1 MSQSDFVGDFLTV
14 LRNASQARLDK
25 VTTPSS
31 NVAVKILEILEK
43 EGFIQGSKVFEEGV
57 KKFVRVHLKY
67 VKGRKPAIQG
77 IRRISTPGLRR
88 YVGVKKVPN
97 VQGGFGVAIVS
108 TPKGLMTDRQAKE
121 MNVGGEF
128 ICTVW

>member
-14 LRNASQARLDK
+14 LRNASRARLEK

-31 NVAVKILEILEK
+31 NVAVKILEILEA
-43 EGFIQGSKVFEEGV
+43 EGFIQGSKVFEEGA

-67 VKGRKPAIQG
+67 VKGRKPALQG

-88 YVGVKKVPN
+88 YVSAKKVSN

-108 TPKGLMTDRQAKE
+108 TPKGLMTDRQARE

-128 ICTVW
+128 VCTVW

>member
-14 LRNASQARLDK
+14 LRNASQARLEK
-25 VTTPSS
+25 ITTPSS
-31 NVAVKILEILEK
+31 NVALKILEILEK
-43 EGFIQGSKVFEEGV
+43 EGFIQSFKGFEEGV
-57 KKFVRVHLKY
+57 KKFVRVNLKY
-67 VKGRKPAIQG
+67 VKGRKPALQG

-97 VQGGFGVAIVS
+97 VLGGFGVAIVS
-108 TPKGLMTDRQAKE
+108 TSKGLMTDRQAKE

>member
-14 LRNASQARLDK
+14 LRNASQARLEK
-25 VTTPSS
+25 ITTPSS
-31 NVAVKILEILEK
+31 KVAVKILEILEK
-43 EGFIQGSKVFEEGV
+43 EGFIQGSKVFEEGA

-67 VKGRKPAIQG
+67 VRGRKPAIQG
-77 IRRISTPGLRR
+77 IRRVSTPGLRR
-88 YVGVKKVPN
+88 YIGVKKVPN

-108 TPKGLMTDRQAKE
+108 TSQGLMTDRQARE

>member
-14 LRNASQARLDK
+14 LRNGSHARLEK
-25 VTTPSS
+25 LTTPSS
-31 NVAVKILEILEK
+31 NMAVKILEILEK
-43 EGFIQGSKVFEEGV
+43 EGFIQGYKVFEEGG

-67 VKGRKPAIQG
+67 VKGRKPALKG
-77 IRRISTPGLRR
+77 VRRISTPGLRR
-88 YVGVKKVPN
+88 YVGAKKVAI

-108 TPKGLMTDRQAKE
+108 TSQGLMTDRQARE

>member
-14 LRNASQARLDK
+14 LRNASQAHLEK
-25 VTTPSS
+25 ITTPSS
-31 NVAVKILEILEK
+31 NMALKILEILEK
-43 EGFIQGSKVFEEGV
+43 EGFILSSKVFEEGA

-108 TPKGLMTDRQAKE
+108 TSKGLMTDRQARE

>member
-14 LRNASQARLDK
+14 LRNASQARLEK

-31 NVAVKILEILEK
+31 NMTVKILEILEK
-43 EGFIQGSKVFEEGV
+43 EGFVQSSKVFEEGV
-57 KKFVRVHLKY
+57 KKFVRINLKY
-67 VKGRKPAIQG
+67 VKGKKPAIQG
-77 IRRISTPGLRR
+77 IRRVSTPGLRR
-88 YVGVKKVPN
+88 YLGVKKVPN
-97 VQGGFGVAIVS
+97 VQGGFGIAIVS
-108 TPKGLMTDRQAKE
+108 TPKGLMTDRQARE

>member
-14 LRNASQARLDK
+14 LRNASQARLEK

-31 NVAVKILEILEK
+31 NVAVKIVEILEK
-43 EGFIQGSKVFEEGV
+43 EGFIEGYKVFEEGV
-57 KKFVRVHLKY
+57 KKFLRVHLKY

-88 YVGVKKVPN
+88 YVSVKKVPR

-108 TPKGLMTDRQAKE
+108 TSKGLMTDRQAKE

>member
-14 LRNASQARLDK
+14 LRNASRAHLEK
-25 VTTPSS
+25 ITTPSS
-31 NVAVKILEILEK
+31 NMAVKILEILEK
-43 EGFIQGSKVFEEGV
+43 EGFIQSFKVFEEGA

-67 VKGRKPAIQG
+67 VKGRKPALQG

-88 YVGVKKVPN
+88 YVGVKKVSN
-97 VQGGFGVAIVS
+97 VRGGFGVAIVS
-108 TPKGLMTDRQAKE
+108 TSKGLMTDRQARE

>member
-1 MSQSDFVGDFLTV
+1 MGSDFVADFLTV
-14 LRNASQARLDK
+14 IRNATVAHKEVITLK
-25 VTTPSS
+25 SS
-31 NVAVKILEILEK
+31 KACEQIAEILK
-43 EGFIQGSKVFEEGV
+43 TEGFIGNCKTFTEGP
-57 KKFVRVHLKY
+57 KKFLRIQMKY
-67 VKGRKPAIQG
+67 LRGKKPAIQG

-88 YVGVKKVPN
+88 YIGVKKVPN

-108 TPKGLMTDRQAKE
+108 TSQGLMTDRQARE

>member
-43 EGFIQGSKVFEEGV
+43 EGFIQGSKVIEEGV

-77 IRRISTPGLRR
+77 IRRVSTPGLRR
-88 YVGVKKVPN
+88 YIGVKKVQR

>member
-14 LRNASQARLDK
+14 LRNASQARLEK

-43 EGFIQGSKVFEEGV
+43 EGFISNFKVFEEGA
-57 KKFVRVHLKY
+57 KKFVRISLKY
-67 VKGRKPAIQG
+67 MPGRKPALQG
-77 IRRISTPGLRR
+77 IRRVSTPGLRR
-88 YVGVKKVPN
+88 YIGVKKVPS

-108 TPKGLMTDRQAKE
+108 TSQGLMTDRQARE

>member
-43 EGFIQGSKVFEEGV
+43 EGFIQGSKVFEEGA

-88 YVGVKKVPN
+88 YVGVKKVPH

-108 TPKGLMTDRQAKE
+108 TSKGLMTDRQAKE

>member
-14 LRNASQARLDK
+14 LRNASQARLEK
-25 VTTPSS
+25 ITTPSS
-31 NVAVKILEILEK
+31 NVALKILEILEK
-43 EGFIQGSKVFEEGV
+43 EGFIQSFKGFEEGV
-57 KKFVRVHLKY
+57 KKFVRVNLKY
-67 VKGRKPAIQG
+67 VKGRKPALKG

-97 VQGGFGVAIVS
+97 VLGGFGVAIVS
-108 TPKGLMTDRQAKE
+108 TSKGLMTDRQAKE

>member
-1 MSQSDFVGDFLTV
+1 MAKSDFIGDFLTV
-14 LRNASQARLDK
+14 LRNASHAHLEK

-31 NVAVKILEILEK
+31 NMAVKIAEILEK
-43 EGFIQGSKVFEEGV
+43 EGFIQGAKVFEEGG
-57 KKFVRVHLKY
+57 KKFLRVHMKY
-67 VKGRKPAIQG
+67 VQGRKPAIQG
-77 IRRISTPGLRR
+77 IRRVSTPGLRR
-88 YVGVKKVPN
+88 YVNVKKVPS

-108 TPKGLMTDRQAKE
+108 TSKGLMTDRQARE

>member
-1 MSQSDFVGDFLTV
+1 MSKSDFIGDFLTV
-14 LRNASQARLDK
+14 LRNASHARLEK

-31 NVAVKILEILEK
+31 LMAVKILEILEK
-43 EGFIQGSKVFEEGV
+43 EGFVQGSKVFEEGG
-57 KKFVRVHLKY
+57 KKFVRVHMKY
-67 VKGRKPAIQG
+67 VSGRKPAIQG

-88 YVGVKKVPN
+88 YVGVKKVPK

-108 TPKGLMTDRQAKE
+108 TSKGLMTDREAKE

>member
-14 LRNASQARLDK
+14 LRNASQARLEK
-25 VTTPSS
+25 ITTPSS

-43 EGFIQGSKVFEEGV
+43 EGFIIGSKVFEEGA
-57 KKFVRVHLKY
+57 KKFVRVQLKY
-67 VKGRKPAIQG
+67 VSGRKAAIQG
-77 IRRISTPGLRR
+77 IKRISTPGLRR
-88 YVGVKKVPN
+88 YIGVKKVPN

-108 TPKGLMTDRQAKE
+108 TSKGLMTDRQARE

>member
-14 LRNASQARLDK
+14 LRNASHARLEK

-31 NVAVKILEILEK
+31 NMAVRILEILEK
-43 EGFIQGSKVFEEGV
+43 EGFIQNFKVFEEGA

-67 VKGRKPAIQG
+67 VKGRKPALQG
-77 IRRISTPGLRR
+77 VRRISTPGLRR
-88 YVGVKKVPN
+88 YVGVKKVPSI
-97 VQGGFGVAIVS
+97 QGGFGVAIVS
-108 TPKGLMTDRQAKE
+108 TSKGLMTDKQARE

>member
-14 LRNASQARLDK
+14 LRNASQARLEK
-25 VTTPSS
+25 ITTPSS
-31 NVAVKILEILEK
+31 NVALKILEILEK
-43 EGFIQGSKVFEEGV
+43 EGFIQSFKGFEEGA
-57 KKFVRVHLKY
+57 KKFVRVNLKY
-67 VKGRKPAIQG
+67 AKGRKPALQG

-97 VQGGFGVAIVS
+97 VLGGFGVAIVS
-108 TPKGLMTDRQAKE
+108 TSKGLMTDRLAKE
-121 MNVGGEF
+121 LNVGGEF

>member
-1 MSQSDFVGDFLTV
+1 MSKSDFVGDFLTV
-14 LRNASQARLDK
+14 LRNASQARLEK

-31 NVAVKILEILEK
+31 NLAVKILEILEK
-43 EGFIQGSKVFEEGV
+43 EGFIQGSKVFEEGS
-57 KKFVRVHLKY
+57 KKFVRVHMKY

-77 IRRISTPGLRR
+77 IRRISRPGLRR
-88 YVGVKKVPN
+88 YVGVQKVPN
-97 VQGGFGVAIVS
+97 VLGSFGVAIVS
-108 TPKGLMTDRQAKE
+108 TSKGLMTDREARE